1 MIAYLAHI
9 GVISFFWGVLLIT
22 VLAMKHT
29 IEGN

>member
-1 MIAYLAHI
+1 MIAYLGHI
-9 GVISFFWGVLLIT
+9 GIISFFWGVLFII

>member
-1 MIAYLAHI
+1 MIAYLSHI
-9 GVISFFWGVLLIT
+9 GIISFFWGVLFII